1 MTRQKPILFILIV
14 AASAIVYS
22 ITLCPTAEFIDSGEL
37 ALAAKNLGIAH
48 PTGYPLYTLLGRL
61 ASVFLWGKLIHRVN
75 LLSLM
80 LTSFASG
87 FLYLLI
93 FEIII
98 PGPLQH
104 SGANAEQKTGQMPH
118 HKFDILFHIIA
129 SCTAFFMAFSPTWWS
144 QGTTNEVYSLN
155 LFLNAISLWFL
166 MKSINSKANRG
177 NLLLMAI
184 FLLGLCFTNHLSAI
198 YLLPGYLYILIL
210 EIRKSRTK
218 FPALLTLLGFFIFPA
233 TLYLFLPIRAQFKPF
248 LNWGGVDRSFYFFY
262 KHITG
267 WQYQVWMFQNPLG
280 AFSNLAKLDP
290 SAKLVLAQFGWV
302 GLAITMVGILAG
314 VARYRRILIFAA
326 IISLCN
332 LIYVLNYDIPDIDSY
347 YLPMFLM
354 LSIFFALGIVF
365 LSEKIPGK
373 TLKNSLIKYVI
384 AGAILILP
392 LSNLLR
398 NYYESDISKKT
409 FAQKGVID
417 LTNSMEPGALTLVDN
432 WDFYSPWLYL
442 HFVENFRPDTRMLDK
457 ELMRRSWYIDF
468 VRRFFPDI
476 YARSKPEFEE
486 FLRQVKPYEHGRPYN
501 SDEIDKAYYEM
512 LHAVIEHES
521 AIAPVY
527 TNILDDQKLI
537 SGNPLAP
544 DGILFRFY
552 PENKFLESP
561 LFSFDNSYWAD
572 KSVYKDVR
580 VGYLLSFYARAFNSR
595 SRYCQYFNKP
605 DEANYYK
612 NLESKVSATI
622 GEIKD
627 KK

>member
-1 MTRQKPILFILIV
+1 MTRQKSILFILV
-14 AASAIVYS
+14 FTVSAIVYAM
-22 ITLCPTAEFIDSGEL
+22 TLCPTVEFIDSGEL

-61 ASVFLWGKLIHRVN
+61 ASVFLWGNLIHRVN
-75 LLSLM
+75 LLSLL

-87 FLYLLI
+87 ILYLLI
-93 FEIII
+93 LEIII
-98 PGPLQH
+98 SKSSHRHGH
-104 SGANAEQKTGQMPH
+104 TVDQKTGQVPNY
-118 HKFDILFHIIA
+118 KADFLFHIIA
-129 SCTAFFMAFSPTWWS
+129 ACTALFMAFSPTWWS

-155 LFLNAISLWFL
+155 LLLITISLWLFI
-166 MKSINSKANRG
+166 KSINAKTDRG

-210 EIRKSRTK
+210 ELGKARIKIPTI
-218 FPALLTLLGFFIFPA
+218 LTMLGFFIFPA
-233 TLYLFLPIRAQFKPF
+233 TLYLFLPVRAHFRPF

-290 SAKLVLAQFGWV
+290 SAKLILAQFGWI
-302 GLAITMVGILAG
+302 GLAVILIGIIAG
-314 VARYRRILIFAA
+314 VIRYRRILIFAS

-354 LSIFFALGIVF
+354 LSIFFSWGIVF
-365 LSEKIPGK
+365 LSEKFLSK
-373 TLKNSLIKYVI
+373 TPQNILIKYVI
-384 AGAILILP
+384 AGAIIILP

-398 NYYESDISKKT
+398 NYYESDRSNKT
-409 FAQKGVID
+409 FAKKGVID
-417 LTNSMEPGALTLVDN
+417 LANSMQPDGLTLVEN

-442 HFVENFRPDTRMLDK
+442 HFAENYRPDTKMLDK
-457 ELMRRSWYIDF
+457 ELMRRSWYVDF
-468 VRRFFPDI
+468 IRRYFPDI

-486 FLRQVKPYEHGRPYN
+486 FLRQVEPYEHGRPYN
-501 SDEIDKAYYEM
+501 SDAIDNAYYGM

-521 AIAPVY
+521 TITPVC
-527 TNILDDQKLI
+527 TNIFDDQKLV
-537 SGNPLAP
+537 SGNALAP
-544 DGILFRFY
+544 DGILFRFH
-552 PENKFLESP
+552 PENAFLESP
-561 LFSFDNSYWAD
+561 LFSFDESFWAD

-595 SRYCQYFNKP
+595 CRYCQYFSKP
-605 DEANYYK
+605 DEADYYR
-612 NLESKVSATI
+612 NLESNVGERM

-627 KK
+627 MK